1 MSKSLPIFY
10 PFLGNLATHIPITLI
25 PIYSG
30 IFGGIAGA
38 LIHGVLILGAH
49 CRSSCTIFV
58 WIIFAWMDLIYAFYV
73 GIKSVY
79 LLTKTHE
86 TNEEKEFG
94 QIMLGVFY
102 AVVNIIFVLWT
113 ILVAKSAR
121 REIKDGVE

>member
-1 MSKSLPIFY
+1 
-10 PFLGNLATHIPITLI
+10 
-25 PIYSG
+25 
-30 IFGGIAGA
+30 
-38 LIHGVLILGAH
+38 
-49 CRSSCTIFV
+49 
-58 WIIFAWMDLIYAFYV
+58 MDLIYAFYV

-86 TNEEKEFG
+86 TNDKNEFG
-94 QIMLGVFY
+94 QILLGVLY

>member
-1 MSKSLPIFY
+1 MSCSIRDTSPWDFSIM
-10 PFLGNLATHIPITLI
+10 TL
-25 PIYSG
+25 
-30 IFGGIAGA
+30 
-38 LIHGVLILGAH
+38 
-49 CRSSCTIFV
+49 
-58 WIIFAWMDLIYAFYV
+58 
-73 GIKSVY
+73 

-94 QIMLGVFY
+94 QIMVGVFY